1 MFEVARRVADAV
13 LYEGYVLYPYR
24 ASAKKNQV
32 RWQFGV
38 VVPRG
43 YADAGETERDHLQ
56 AQCLLEPIGP
66 DPTVAVKVRFLQV
79 QQKQVERAEKGCFE
93 PVPALRAGGR
103 EHITFDEAVEHE
115 IDLTFELAEGVTRLL
130 EVAVPESRAV
140 EAIEG
145 GRLVRRR
152 WPLAGELEAR
162 VEGLPG
168 PYGVMRLS
176 VRLNN
181 RCALDD
187 PRAPRVDVLRR
198 SFVATH
204 LLLGAERARFVSLL
218 DPPRWA
224 EPYAR
229 VCENVGVF
237 PVLVGDEGRAETML
251 ASPIILYDYPHVAPE
266 SPGDMYD
273 ATEIDEILA
282 LRTLALTDE
291 EKAEA
296 RATDER
302 AAAVIDRV
310 DSLPPEMFE
319 RLHGAVRSLR
329 PAGTGPAD
337 QASLPWWD
345 PGADASVSPET
356 DEVMIAGVPVRR
368 GSLVRLKPGLKR
380 ADAQDMFLSGRL
392 GRVEAVFFDVDEGTH
407 LAVTLEGDPA
417 AELHRWH
424 GRYLYFSPDEVEPV
438 RVVPTEGGRRSS

>member
-43 YADAGETERDHLQ
+43 YAEAGETERDYIQ
-56 AQCLLEPIGP
+56 AQCLLEATAP
-66 DPTVAVKVRFLQV
+66 DAAVVVRLRFLQV
-79 QQKQVERAEKGCFE
+79 QLKQVERAEKGGFH
-93 PVPALRAGGR
+93 PVDSLVAGGR

-115 IDLTFELAEGVTRLL
+115 IDSRVELAAAAPRRL
-130 EVAVPESRAV
+130 EFAVPGGAEV
-140 EAIEG
+140 EPIEG
-145 GRLVRRR
+145 GRVVRQR
-152 WPLAGELEAR
+152 WPLEGELTVRSE
-162 VEGLPG
+162 ELPG
-168 PYGVMRLS
+168 PYGAFRLT
-176 VRLNN
+176 VRFDN
-181 RCALDD
+181 RHLLDD
-187 PRAPRVDVLRR
+187 GRVARPEVLRR

-218 DPPRWA
+218 DPPLWA

-229 VCENVGVF
+229 ACDNVGVF
-237 PVLVGDEGRAETML
+237 PVLVGGEGSADIVL
-251 ASPIILYDYPHVAPE
+251 ASPIILYDHPQVAPE

-282 LRTLALTDE
+282 LRTLALTDD

-302 AAAVIDRV
+302 AAVVIDRV
-310 DSLPPEMFE
+310 DSLPPEIFE
-319 RLHGAVRSLR
+319 RLHGALRLLR
-329 PAGTGPAD
+329 PRAARPEEPPA
-337 QASLPWWD
+337 PWWE

-356 DEVMIAGVPVRR
+356 DEVVVAGVPLRR
-368 GSLVRLKPGLKR
+368 GSLVRLKPGLTR
-380 ADAQDMFLSGRL
+380 ADAQDMFLAERL
-392 GRVEAVFFDVDEGTH
+392 GRVEAVFFDVDGEVH
-407 LAVTLEGDPA
+407 LAVTLEDDPA

-424 GRYLYFSPDEVEPV
+424 GRYLYFSPHEVEPV
-438 RVVPTEGGRRSS
+438 RADTSADGRGAR